1 MPLPV
6 DSGCFAALRSATRAP
21 AASPLHWLFP
31 PPVMLSSQTLTWL
44 APPADRSLLRCHL
57 ITEAFS
63 DPLSKTAP
71 QTLSSLSALF
81 YSLPLTFYICSGLVL
96 YCLSVPLDCKCHK
109 NRSCFCSLWNLQC
122 LEQPRLIGGAW
133 KYLLHK

>member
-1 MPLPV
+1 MHLKQAVPLPV
-6 DSGCFAALRSATRAP
+6 DAGCFAALRSATRAP

-57 ITEAFS
+57 IAEAFS

-71 QTLSSLSALF
+71 PKPVL
-81 YSLPLTFYICSGLVL
+81 LV
-96 YCLSVPLDCKCHK
+96 
-109 NRSCFCSLWNLQC
+109 CFIFIHC
-122 LEQPRLIGGAW
+122 P
-133 KYLLHK
+133 